1 MLNEVV
7 RLITRVVCVVLCIT
21 LTAGCVA
28 GRISPSSARISDI
41 GKIAVVAVE
50 PPPLLATDATAL
62 PGGML
67 LGGGAMPGAEVLL
80 ILGGVIMLI
89 SWIAS
94 SEKRATAN
102 LSDLLAKGLVWSPTR
117 VPAPES

>member
-1 MLNEVV
+1 MSPSLLNEVV

-28 GRISPSSARISDI
+28 GRISPSSAPISDI

-50 PPPLLATDATAL
+50 PPPLLATDTTAL

-67 LGGGAMPGAEVLL
+67 LAR
-80 ILGGVIMLI
+80 IMR
-89 SWIAS
+89 
-94 SEKRATAN
+94 E
-102 LSDLLAKGLVWSPTR
+102 G
-117 VPAPES
+117 